1 MWDEM
6 YSNIIKLNWFVRS
19 SILKDRGFSRAY
31 NKQKNTLFF
40 PLNNR
45 IISMQF
51 IFKGIFKKS
60 LLGSYSGNF
69 FRVCYSYLFQGY

>member
-1 MWDEM
+1 MQKAVAFPEHIINIER
-6 YSNIIKLNWFVRS
+6 YS
-19 SILKDRGFSRAY
+19 
-31 NKQKNTLFF
+31 FF

-51 IFKGIFKKS
+51 IFKDTFKET